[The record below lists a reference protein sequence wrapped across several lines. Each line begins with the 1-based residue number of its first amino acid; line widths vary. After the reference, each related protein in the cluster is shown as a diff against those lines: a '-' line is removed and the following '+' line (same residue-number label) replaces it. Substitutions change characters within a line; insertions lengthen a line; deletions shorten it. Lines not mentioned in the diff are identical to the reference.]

1 MPLPRPDAGRPTQ
14 MQAIWRIIAAIPPG
28 RVASYGQ
35 IAALAGLPRG
45 ARQTARALRHAPA
58 ELGLPWHRVIAVNGR
73 IAIPV
78 SSRGYRTQISRLR
91 AEGIVVDAGRV
102 NMRVYRWAPRLD
114 ELLWGPMPDLPER
127 PLRD

>member
-1 MPLPRPDAGRPTQ
+1 
-14 MQAIWRIIAAIPPG
+14 MQAIWRVIAAIPPG

-35 IAALAGLPRG
+35 VAALAGLPRG
-45 ARQTARALRHAPA
+45 ARQVARALRHAPT

-73 IAIPV
+73 IAIPA

-91 AEGIVVDAGRV
+91 GEGIVVISGRV
-102 NMRVYRWAPRLD
+102 DMRVYRWAPRLD
-114 ELLWGPMPDLPER
+114 ELLWGPMPDLPGD